1 MKTLPE
7 NRALKS
13 AASKSATPQGAPLKR
28 PALLAALVAAAFA
41 ATACSLAPKYQVPD
55 AQVAP
60 AYKETAAD
68 FTQTA
73 IRVPTDGTWKT
84 AQPSE
89 AIARGQWWTV
99 FDDPTLDSL
108 EQQAHDANQD
118 LKAAVARVKE
128 ARALNEV
135 ARAGFF
141 PTINAGF
148 GPTRQQISA
157 VSFLQPDGTHIPEQ
171 TIWRA
176 QASASYE
183 VDLFGRVDS
192 NYNATKADAQQTEAL
207 LHSVLLALQAD
218 VAQNYFSLREL
229 DGETAVLAN
238 AVDLRVQALGLVQ
251 HRFDDGEISELDV
264 ARAKAELE
272 STRSDLLTVQRLRA
286 SSEHSLAVLLGKTPS
301 EFTMAANP
309 LSPVEIRIPP
319 GLPSALLERRPDV
332 AAAERAMAAANARIG
347 IARAAYF
354 PSLELTGNAGFEAA
368 TIGNL
373 FRASSWAFLAGPAAG
388 TALTQTIFDGGRRK
402 GNLKNAHAQFEEQ
415 VANYREQVLVAF
427 QQVEDNLSDL
437 RILEDQTQTQGRAV
451 AASSRAAHLSRV
463 QYNEGAVNYLDVID
477 AERTVLDARRV
488 DVQLRG
494 VQAESTVALIRA
506 LGGGWGDTIPKP
518 PEEPS
523 LAKQ

>member
-1 MKTLPE
+1 MKNKGHTMKTLPID
-7 NRALKS
+7 
-13 AASKSATPQGAPLKR
+13 GFMKR
-28 PALLAALVAAAFA
+28 PALLPALL
-41 ATACSLAPKYQVPD
+41 TALFTMAGCSLAPTYKVPD

-60 AYKETAAD
+60 AYRETAPD

-73 IRVPTDGTWKT
+73 IKVPTDGTWKT

-89 AIARGQWWTV
+89 AIARGEWWTI
-99 FDDPTLDSL
+99 FNDTTLDSL
-108 EQQAHDANQD
+108 EQQAHDANQNV
-118 LKAAVARVKE
+118 KAAVARVKE
-128 ARALNEV
+128 ARALNQV

-141 PTINAGF
+141 PTLNAGF

-192 NYNATKADAQQTEAL
+192 DYNATKADAQETEAL
-207 LHSVLLALQAD
+207 LRSVLLALQAD
-218 VAQNYFSLREL
+218 VAQNYFGLREL
-229 DGETAVLAN
+229 DAESAVLAN
-238 AVDLRVQALGLVQ
+238 AVDLREQALKLVQ
-251 HRFDDGEISELDV
+251 DRFNDGEISELDV
-264 ARAKAELE
+264 ARANAELE
-272 STRSDLLTVQRLRA
+272 RTRSDLMTVQRLRA
-286 SSEHSLAVLLGKTPS
+286 ASEHSLAVLLGKTPS
-301 EFTMAANP
+301 EFTLAAHP
-309 LSPVEIRIPP
+309 LTPVEVRIPP
-319 GLPSALLERRPDV
+319 GLPSALLERRPDI

-354 PSLELTGNAGFEAA
+354 PSLVLTGNAGFEAA
-368 TIGNL
+368 TLADL

-388 TALTQTIFDGGRRK
+388 TVLTQTLFDGGRRK
-402 GNLKNAHAQFEEQ
+402 GNLANAHAQFDEQ

-437 RILEDQTQTQGRAV
+437 RILEGQTQTEGRAV
-451 AASSRAAHLSRV
+451 DASSRAAHLSRV

-488 DVQLRG
+488 AVQLEG
-494 VQAESTVALIRA
+494 VQAASTVNLIRA
-506 LGGGWGDTIPKP
+506 LGGGWGDVMPKP

>member
-1 MKTLPE
+1 MKNKGHTMRTVPIE
-7 NRALKS
+7 ARTRA
-13 AASKSATPQGAPLKR
+13 
-28 PALLAALVAAAFA
+28 PALLAALVAAALT
-41 ATACSLAPKYQVPD
+41 TAGCSLAPTYKVPD

-73 IRVPTDGTWKT
+73 IKVPADGTWKT
-84 AQPSE
+84 AEPSE
-89 AIARGQWWTV
+89 AVARGQWWTI
-99 FDDPTLDSL
+99 FNDPTLDSL

-128 ARALNEV
+128 ARALNQV

-157 VSFLQPDGTHIPEQ
+157 VSFLQPDGTHITEQ

-229 DGETAVLAN
+229 DAEADVLAN
-238 AVDLRVQALGLVQ
+238 AVDLREQALKLVQ
-251 HRFDDGEISELDV
+251 DRFDDGEISELDV

-272 STRSDLLTVQRLRA
+272 STRSDEMTVQRIRA
-286 SSEHSLAVLLGKTPS
+286 ASEHSLAVLLGKTPS
-301 EFTMAANP
+301 EFTIAANP
-309 LSPVEIRIPP
+309 LTPVEVRIPP

-347 IARAAYF
+347 VARAAYF
-354 PSLELTGNAGFEAA
+354 PSLQLTGNAGFEAA
-368 TIGNL
+368 TLGDL

-402 GNLKNAHAQFEEQ
+402 GNLANAHAQFEEQ

-437 RILEDQTQTQGRAV
+437 RILEGQTETQGRAV

-477 AERTVLDARRV
+477 ADRTVLDARRV
-488 DVQLRG
+488 AVQLEG
-494 VQAESTVALIRA
+494 VQAASTVNLIRA
-506 LGGGWGDTIPKP
+506 LGGGWGDIMPKVP
-518 PEEPS
+518 DEPS